1 MFHAIVEEQTFIK
14 TQNRAPDGIKP
25 ILNCFLRQ
33 VFCNIKIRCDQ
44 MRSS

>member
-25 ILNCFLRQ
+25 ILNCFAAK
-33 VFCNIKIRCDQ
+33 FFAT
-44 MRSS
+44 